1 MNGDE
6 KMNEKEDNIGLW
18 IILIFLVLGF
28 FNFLFTICGVVLAL
42 LWFGTKT
49 IIRFKRKG

>member
-28 FNFLFTICGVVLAL
+28 FNFCLQFVVLY
-42 LWFGTKT
+42 
-49 IIRFKRKG
+49 